1 MGSLVEQDPS
11 FGTCDLIPVQAGHL
25 FHDFLFEDTFLIK
38 KTNKHVSLNVS
49 DAVEYYTSMKIDPYE
64 DLWYILGLKSS
75 SSYYLCGLEKDPSLG
90 FLIWKVDINNSTVIN
105 CVKPR

>member
-25 FHDFLFEDTFLIK
+25 FHDFLFEDIFLIK

-49 DAVEYYTSMKIDPYE
+49 DAVEYYTS
-64 DLWYILGLKSS
+64 LW
-75 SSYYLCGLEKDPSLG
+75 G
-90 FLIWKVDINNSTVIN
+90 FVIYSGFKV
-105 CVKPR
+105 